1 MTDVPILF
9 EDDDLLAV
17 EKPAGTLSHPN
28 KGGKGKCAFRGRYD
42 FEERKF
48 EFECQTVWL
57 LHRLDQDTSGVM
69 LAAKSKE
76 MADVIRER
84 FKCHEVRK
92 TYQALVTGL
101 PRSASGTW
109 RDHIQTNHSDDR
121 VRSKI
126 VTNRPPNAELNFKV
140 VKKYRKEGL
149 ACLEIE
155 LVTGRTHQI
164 RVQGASRFHHVL
176 GDRIYG
182 NFEANRKARR
192 ALGLKRFFL
201 HAAAV
206 ELKHPGTGKWLRIE
220 SPLPDALEEALG
232 RLQ

>member
-1 MTDVPILF
+1 MNDYQRSIIRRANSSGMFTLF
-9 EDDDLLAV
+9 FDC
-17 EKPAGTLSHPN
+17 PPN
-28 KGGKGKCAFRGRYD
+28 GI
-42 FEERKF
+42 
-48 EFECQTVWL
+48 VS
-57 LHRLDQDTSGVM
+57 SG
-69 LAAKSKE
+69 
-76 MADVIRER
+76 
-84 FKCHEVRK
+84 HE
-92 TYQALVTGL
+92 TGL